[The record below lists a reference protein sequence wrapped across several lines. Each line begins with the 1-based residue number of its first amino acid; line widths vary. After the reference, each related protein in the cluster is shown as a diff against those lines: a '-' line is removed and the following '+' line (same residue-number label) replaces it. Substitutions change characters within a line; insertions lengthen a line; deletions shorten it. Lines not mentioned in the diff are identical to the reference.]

1 MDVVRNHDRSETS
14 QEITRLRI
22 DNATLRA
29 ENDGLKRLLSERE
42 KVVALREQ
50 SSRREPFW
58 RWWLH
63 QKEAKQPA
71 NESSYEREM
80 AQGQRELRR
89 LSERVLGR
97 VEEQFL
103 WNAREA
109 VRLTGV
115 AARAHALK
123 S

>member
-63 QKEAKQPA
+63 QKEVKQPA
-71 NESSYEREM
+71 NESSYERDM
-80 AQGQRELRR
+80 AKGSGSCVGSVNGCSAPSRN
-89 LSERVLGR
+89 SFCGMHGR
-97 VEEQFL
+97 P
-103 WNAREA
+103 
-109 VRLTGV
+109 
-115 AARAHALK
+115 
-123 S
+123 